1 MKKYRMVNGRFE
13 NVRRGIHVEHVLTIL
28 AAIVIAALVYL
39 NVQEVGMN
47 KTETTYRTKT
57 IQVGNATVCI
67 HQPILTDKEREKVA
81 ESVISALSRFGKAII
96 KN

>member
-1 MKKYRMVNGRFE
+1 
-13 NVRRGIHVEHVLTIL
+13 
-28 AAIVIAALVYL
+28 
-39 NVQEVGMN
+39 MN

-67 HQPILTDKEREKVA
+67 HQPILTDSERNKVT
-81 ESVISALSRFGKAII
+81 ESIVAALCRYGKAIEKL